1 MSKFTGKQSK
11 GAARVL
17 REVKRDEATA
27 RQAAFDEKVANA
39 DVTQWPGVDPRKHVN
54 FFASKDRGFE
64 YKHVGFSSAT
74 QSA

>member
-17 REVKRDEATA
+17 REVKRDEAEK
-27 RQAAFDEKVANA
+27 RQAAFDEKVSNA
-39 DVTQWPGVDPRKHVN
+39 DMAKWPGVDARKHVN
-54 FFASKDRGFE
+54 FFASMDRGFE

-74 QSA
+74 QGA